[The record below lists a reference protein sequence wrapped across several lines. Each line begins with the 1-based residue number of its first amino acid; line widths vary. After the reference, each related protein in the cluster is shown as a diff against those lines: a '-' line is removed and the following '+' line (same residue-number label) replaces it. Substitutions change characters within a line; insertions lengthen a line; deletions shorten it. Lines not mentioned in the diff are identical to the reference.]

1 MAEKS
6 NVELSDELAESL
18 IPPSTAGEAIR
29 NQILL

>member
-18 IPPSTAGEAIR
+18 IPPSTAGEAVR
-29 NQILL
+29 N